1 VVSRELEMPKFST
14 IGSNSKVSNLVVSPR
29 PEDASALHMIFA
41 GSPWDWKGVATVE
54 EARSWLARCVRLPIV
69 ICDRDL
75 PDGGWRQLLQQ
86 TESLASP
93 PKFIVSSRFAD
104 EELWM
109 EVLGAGG
116 HDVLRTPFDACEAYR
131 VVRFAS
137 EAWHLRWGRVARRK
151 RSGNWLTKAL
161 GSASAIRSAC

>member
-1 VVSRELEMPKFST
+1 MPRFSRN
-14 IGSNSKVSNLVVSPR
+14 GSNSKVSNLVVSPL
-29 PEDASALHMIFA
+29 PEDLSALRMIFA
-41 GSPWDWKGVATVE
+41 GSPWDWEGVPTVE
-54 EARSWLARCVRLPIV
+54 EASAWLARCGGLPIV

-75 PDGGWRQLLQQ
+75 PDGGWRQLLQEN
-86 TESLASP
+86 ESLASP

-116 HDVLRTPFDACEAYR
+116 HDVLRTPFDAGEAYR

-137 EAWHLRWGRVARRK
+137 EAWHLRWGRVARRP
-151 RSGNWLTKAL
+151 RSGNWLSKAL
-161 GSASAIRSAC
+161 GSASAILSAC

>member
-1 VVSRELEMPKFST
+1 MPRFST
-14 IGSNSKVSNLVVSPR
+14 VGSDSKVSNLVVSQL
-29 PEDASALHMIFA
+29 PEDLSALRMIFG
-41 GSPWDWKGVATVE
+41 GSPWDWEGVATRE
-54 EARSWLARCVRLPIV
+54 EACSWLAQRGRGPIV

-75 PDGGWRQLLQQ
+75 PDGGWRQLLQE
-86 TESLASP
+86 TESLARP

-116 HDVLRTPFDACEAYR
+116 HDVLRTPFDASEAYR

-137 EAWHLRWGRVARRK
+137 EAWHLRSGRVARRP

-161 GSASAIRSAC
+161 GSASAILSAC

>member
-1 VVSRELEMPKFST
+1 MPRVST
-14 IGSNSKVSNLVVSPR
+14 IGSNPKVSNLVVSPL
-29 PEDASALHMIFA
+29 PEDLSALRMIFG
-41 GSPWDWKGVATVE
+41 GSPWDWEGVATAE
-54 EARSWLARCVRLPIV
+54 EARSWIARCGGLPIV
-69 ICDRDL
+69 ICDRDV

-86 TESLASP
+86 TESLATP

-116 HDVLRTPFDACEAYR
+116 HDVLRTPLDAGEAYR

-137 EAWHLRWGRVARRK
+137 EAWHLRWERVARRP
-151 RSGNWLTKAL
+151 RSGNWLSKAL
-161 GSASAIRSAC
+161 GSASAMRSAC